1 MTESHL
7 QDITR
12 TIQLAVAPV
21 FLLTALAAILN
32 LLSQRL
38 GRMVDRARR
47 LEDLAVTQIGVA
59 RQESVVELKLL
70 SRRARLIHT
79 AFVGT
84 TAAALLV
91 CVLIAVAFVGYL
103 FGVNVGT
110 LMAILFVLALAAIIL
125 SLLFLLREV
134 LLTIA
139 VLQFQLPPEAQEAP
153 APPPPI

>member
-21 FLLTALAAILN
+21 FLLTALAGILN

-47 LEDLAVTQIGVA
+47 LEDLAVTQIGAA
-59 RQESVVELKLL
+59 RQDSVIELKLL

-79 AFVGT
+79 AFLGT
-84 TAAALLV
+84 TSAALLV

-110 LMAILFVLALAAIIL
+110 LMAILFLLALAAIIL

-139 VLQFQLPPEAQEAP
+139 VLQFQLPPEAQETP
-153 APPPPI
+153 APPPV